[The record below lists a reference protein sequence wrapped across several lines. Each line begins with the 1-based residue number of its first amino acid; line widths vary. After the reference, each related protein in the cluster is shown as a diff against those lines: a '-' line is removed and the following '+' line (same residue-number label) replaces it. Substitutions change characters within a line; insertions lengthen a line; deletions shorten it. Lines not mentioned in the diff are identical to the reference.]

1 MSDGIVFAWSIMFI
15 TKSDLLC
22 LTVQVDGAHSS
33 ASELDKPRLS
43 LLCGEENQTRKLYFL
58 HTHTHIY
65 KVYLNIYGE
74 RETEREASQVY
85 SGHILALE
93 SHTAVDLHPK
103 MKILRRPGDPNVTL
117 NQNVVF

>member
-1 MSDGIVFAWSIMFI
+1 MV
-15 TKSDLLC
+15 
-22 LTVQVDGAHSS
+22 
-33 ASELDKPRLS
+33 R
-43 LLCGEENQTRKLYFL
+43 
-58 HTHTHIY
+58 
-65 KVYLNIYGE
+65 E
-74 RETEREASQVY
+74 RQRERDYMCIFTQASQVY